1 MQPLPLRLLSKPQSS
16 GCTDIGGAIAESIN
30 GWIMFF
36 TTMLLIKWKGYH
48 KKCWHGWSSES
59 LKEWGPI
66 IKLGSAGALQSFGQM
81 CSFEVTAAMSR

>member
-1 MQPLPLRLLSKPQSS
+1 
-16 GCTDIGGAIAESIN
+16 
-30 GWIMFF
+30 MFF

-59 LKEWGPI
+59 LKGWGPI

-81 CSFEVTAAMSR
+81 W